1 MRKKAALTAVC
12 LILTTAF
19 ILSFSACDP
28 VNPGTLFSDEYWDIL
43 SGRSSFTAETIDD
56 LRGCSTVRQ
65 IGSALEGARYDSDS
79 GDTTYIGWTPSGGV
93 FYEGEQRLNTLGSG
107 LWYTYVRST
116 VEGVSSYTATIYSA
130 QGEFTSYQMGATF
143 VPPTL
148 TAGKVVLPDGRMI
161 QVDDKGVPS
170 FSEPSLDEVGD
181 RAAFGDYFL
190 EEKGSDV
197 YAVYDKDGEFVR
209 LFAMSEI
216 IDPGASGSAT
226 YLMLDGRIGVQVRT
240 TLLDDAGD
248 YDYSIGTTK
257 YALDTYFYDVS
268 NGKLSEKKDFRY
280 VFSATSGINPAAGPA
295 MIVSVREITDS
306 KTLSDQIL
314 QTFDKDLN
322 VYLDIQEMFPGAT
335 SIDFEGG
342 YLSLSGG
349 GIVRLYDREGELVSE
364 YAADSRVMS
373 ASGLFVVGG
382 MYYFDAEGNKVFE
395 LNANRT
401 HIAQVPGYIYF
412 EETSE
417 DDPVG
422 QLKVYN
428 VAQGNVTSICA
439 ADDYAINDS
448 FLYFMSGNDVVFRA
462 LSDPDSNMLSIT
474 TASAE
479 ISDVDVSEL
488 SSGFGKWLV
497 SYSAS
502 QSGSDVS
509 VSAYA
514 YIEEVRSE
522 LL

>member
-1 MRKKAALTAVC
+1 M
-12 LILTTAF
+12 
-19 ILSFSACDP
+19 
-28 VNPGTLFSDEYWDIL
+28 
-43 SGRSSFTAETIDD
+43 
-56 LRGCSTVRQ
+56 
-65 IGSALEGARYDSDS
+65 
-79 GDTTYIGWTPSGGV
+79 

-280 VFSATSGINPAAGPA
+280 VFSAASGINPAAGPA

-382 MYYFDAEGNKVFE
+382 LYYFDAEGNKVFE

-401 HIAQVPGYIYF
+401 FVKQIPGYIYF

-417 DDPVG
+417 EDPVG

-448 FLYFMSGNDVVFRA
+448 FLYFADGSDVIFRA
-462 LSDPDSNMLSIT
+462 LSDPTSNMLSIT
-474 TASAE
+474 TANE
-479 ISDVDVSEL
+479 GITNVSV
-488 SSGFGKWLV
+488 SGIGSGKWLV
-497 SYSAS
+497 SYSAT

>member
-28 VNPGTLFSDEYWDIL
+28 VNPGTLFSDEYWDLL
-43 SGRSSFTAETIDD
+43 SGRSTFTAETIDD

-65 IGSALEGARYDSDS
+65 IGSALVGERYDSDS

-161 QVDDKGVPS
+161 QVDDNGVPS

-280 VFSATSGINPAAGPA
+280 VFSAPSGINPAAGPA
-295 MIVSVREITDS
+295 MIVSVREITDN
-306 KTLSDQIL
+306 KMLSDQIL

-342 YLSLSGG
+342 YLALWGG

-439 ADDYAINDS
+439 ADDYEINDS
-448 FLYFMSGNDVVFRA
+448 FLYFADGSDVIFRA
-462 LSDPDSNMLSIT
+462 LSDPTSNMLSIT
-474 TASAE
+474 TANE
-479 ISDVDVSEL
+479 GITNVSV
-488 SSGFGKWLV
+488 SGIGSGKWLV
-497 SYSAS
+497 SYSAT

>member
-1 MRKKAALTAVC
+1 M
-12 LILTTAF
+12 
-19 ILSFSACDP
+19 
-28 VNPGTLFSDEYWDIL
+28 
-43 SGRSSFTAETIDD
+43 
-56 LRGCSTVRQ
+56 
-65 IGSALEGARYDSDS
+65 
-79 GDTTYIGWTPSGGV
+79 

-280 VFSATSGINPAAGPA
+280 VFSAASGINPAAGPA

-382 MYYFDAEGNKVFE
+382 LYYFDAEGNKVFE

-401 HIAQVPGYIYF
+401 FVKQIPGYIYF

-417 DDPVG
+417 EDPVG

-448 FLYFMSGNDVVFRA
+448 FLYFADGSDVIFRA
-462 LSDPDSNMLSIT
+462 LSDPTSNMLSIT
-474 TASAE
+474 TANE
-479 ISDVDVSEL
+479 GITNVSV
-488 SSGFGKWLV
+488 SGIGSGKWLV
-497 SYSAS
+497 SYSVT
-502 QSGSDVS
+502 QSGLDIP

>member
-65 IGSALEGARYDSDS
+65 IGSALEGERYDSDS

-161 QVDDKGVPS
+161 QVDDNGVPS

-306 KTLSDQIL
+306 KTLSDYEL
-314 QTFDKDLN
+314 QSFDKDLN

-342 YLSLSGG
+342 YLALWGG

>member
-28 VNPGTLFSDEYWDIL
+28 VNPGTLFSDEYWDLL
-43 SGRSSFTAETIDD
+43 SGRSTFTAETIDD

-65 IGSALEGARYDSDS
+65 IGFALEGARYDSDS

-161 QVDDKGVPS
+161 QVDDNGVPS

-342 YLSLSGG
+342 YLALWGG

-488 SSGFGKWLV
+488 SGGSGKWLV
-497 SYSAS
+497 SYSAT
-502 QSGSDVS
+502 QSGSVVS

>member
-28 VNPGTLFSDEYWDIL
+28 VNPGTLFSDEYWDLL
-43 SGRSSFTAETIDD
+43 SGRSTFTAETIDD

-161 QVDDKGVPS
+161 QVDDNGVPS

-335 SIDFEGG
+335 DIDFEGG

-364 YAADSRVMS
+364 YAAASRTMS
-373 ASGLFVVGG
+373 ESGLFIVDGR
-382 MYYFDAEGNKVFE
+382 YYFDVKGNNVFE
-395 LNANRT
+395 LNADRT
-401 HIAQVPGYIYF
+401 VVAEVPGYIYF

-417 DDPVG
+417 EDPVG

-439 ADDYAINDS
+439 ADDYEINDS
-448 FLYFMSGNDVVFRA
+448 FLYFADGSDVIFRA
-462 LSDPDSNMLSIT
+462 LSDPTSNMLSIT
-474 TASAE
+474 TANE
-479 ISDVDVSEL
+479 GITNVSVF
-488 SSGFGKWLV
+488 GIGYGKWLV
-497 SYSAS
+497 SYSVT
-502 QSGSDVS
+502 QSGSDIP